1 MKYANQINTALV
13 AASALFVVYIL
24 TQTYWSTDPGEEI
37 VRPMRQEGSPVESTS
52 PEVSTPSPERPDSGT
67 QEASGLRI
75 GDGPG

>member
-52 PEVSTPSPERPDSGT
+52 PEVSTPSPERHPGRVP
-67 QEASGLRI
+67 ASGLRI